1 MKPATEYS
9 LYWDNLTS
17 GWWSWSDCLLPSYC
31 TLHITDTQVTHGV
44 HGTIE
49 YQIRVPFHYTNGNSE
64 TQRWGVIW
72 IDPLSF
78 SLLPTPPILLTND
91 SGSVIWY
98 VYTYG
103 PSYWSQWVKGSELE
117 EGWVKGFNNHWIFHP
132 HRTRNSVLFFVLLL
146 DSGMKSCHLVP
157 LPLTCVECSCFLSP
171 GLLVALRAALVL
183 QKLRE
188 QGTEKW

>member
-1 MKPATEYS
+1 MYIYIHTHNHVPEGTRPCICTFLQSAS
-9 LYWDNLTS
+9 LPHSISEASYWIFIILGQPHFWVMVMIRLSAALLLYFTYRWHAS
-17 GWWSWSDCLLPSYC
+17 HTWCSWHHRISNP
-31 TLHITDTQVTHGV
+31 G
-44 HGTIE
+44 
-49 YQIRVPFHYTNGNSE
+49 

-157 LPLTCVECSCFLSP
+157 LPLTCV
-171 GLLVALRAALVL
+171 
-183 QKLRE
+183 
-188 QGTEKW
+188 